1 MPVLILS
8 PTVAE
13 QVLND
18 FEAATGRRYDE
29 VWDGV
34 TYIMPEPDNEHF
46 DLSAFFVWVFRSV
59 FDPANGDRVG
69 GPANVSD
76 RPRDWKKNFRVP
88 DVSVFL
94 AANPAQDRG
103 THWYGGPDLAI
114 EIVSP
119 DDLSRDK
126 LDFYARVGTREVLVL
141 DRDPWQAEMYRL
153 RRGRMRLVATV
164 TPGDGTSL
172 TSSVVPFRFELVRG
186 RPRPKVKVVHTETGQ
201 EWVG

>member
-8 PTVAE
+8 PRVAE
-13 QVLND
+13 RVLND
-18 FEAATGRRYDE
+18 YEAATGRRFDE

-46 DLSAFFVWVFRSV
+46 DLSTFFVWVFRTV
-59 FDPANGDRVG
+59 FDPADGHRVG

-76 RPRDWKKNFRVP
+76 RADDWRQNFRVP

-94 AANPAQDRG
+94 SGNPAQDRG
-103 THWYGGPDLAI
+103 THWFGGPDFAI

-119 DDLSRDK
+119 DDQSREK
-126 LDFYARVGTREVLVL
+126 LDFYARVGTREVLIL
-141 DRDPWQAEMYRL
+141 DRDPWRLELYQL
-153 RRGRMRLVATV
+153 RRGRMRLKGTV
-164 TPGDGTSL
+164 LPGDGESL
-172 TSSVVPFRFELVRG
+172 PSAVLPMTFQLVRS
-186 RPRPKVKVVHTETGQ
+186 RPRPRVKITHSETGQ